1 MLNLVEGENVLIF
14 SVKSRRGKVSTLT
27 CKCYLWEPE
36 CKIVISDVDGT
47 ITRSDVMG
55 HIMPVLGKDWS
66 QEGVVSL
73 YNKIQNNGYKMV
85 YLSSRPIGQSS
96 QTRK

>member
-1 MLNLVEGENVLIF
+1 M
-14 SVKSRRGKVSTLT
+14 SVLT

-55 HIMPVLGKDWS
+55 QVMPLLGAGDWS
-66 QEGVVSL
+66 QEGVVDL

-85 YLSSRPIGQSS
+85 YLSSRPIGQRYVFLN
-96 QTRK
+96 TIC